1 MQLDSVINL
10 QAEVFQDVFG
20 FVEAPGAMA
29 SAAAVDEV
37 ASFVHPRALDDGIA
51 QVQRAAVSLEAAD
64 FAGYSDPSRAVAPVT
79 RRARGRVHR
88 NETDRMALGV
98 GHKAGGLEDEF
109 ELAVV
114 YQDRKPDYGN
124 LLRQIAEKGRGEVRL
139 IYGGI
144 VRAAA
149 PWHRER
155 NSTLRM
161 GSSIAHRRVGAGTL
175 ACFVKDRGTGRV
187 GVLSNNHVLANTN
200 NAGLGDEI
208 RQPGSVDGGGSQDRM
223 ASLAGFVPLLFG
235 GATNHVDCAWAT
247 HDDPPRGE
255 DRTGRYDSAGNRVGQ
270 LSGVLQGNVLPGD
283 FVTKIG
289 RTTGYTQGEIDLI
302 NVNNLTVDMGGGA
315 IARFD
320 GQLQIK
326 GLSAVPFSRRGDSG
340 SLIVDQNSEPVG
352 LLFGSSS
359 TGGFDNT
366 GLTWANSIG
375 IVLNLLNLE
384 VLK

>member
-10 QAEVFQDVFG
+10 QAEIFRDVFG
-20 FVEAPGAMA
+20 FVEAPGAIA
-29 SAAAVDEV
+29 SAAAADEV
-37 ASFVHPRALDDGIA
+37 ANFVNPRALDDGIS
-51 QVQRAAVSLEAAD
+51 QVQRAARSLGVED
-64 FAGYSDPSRAVAPVT
+64 FALDAGAPQGAT
-79 RRARGRVHR
+79 LATQPARGRVSA

-98 GHKAGGLEDEF
+98 GRKAGAGRDEF

-114 YQDRKPDYGN
+114 YQDRRPGYGN
-124 LLRQIAEKGRGEVRL
+124 LMQRISETGRGEVRL
-139 IYGGI
+139 VFGGV

-149 PWHRER
+149 PWHREL

-161 GSSIAHRRVGAGTL
+161 GSSIAHRRVSAGTL
-175 ACFVKDRGTGRV
+175 ACFVKDRDTGRI

-200 NAGLGDEI
+200 NAAIGDEV
-208 RQPGSVDGGGSQDRM
+208 RQPGRSDGGGSQDRM

-235 GATNHVDCAWAT
+235 GASNHVDCAWAA
-247 HDDPPRGE
+247 HDSPPRHE
-255 DRTGRYDSAGNRVGQ
+255 DRSGRYDSAENLVGQ
-270 LSGVLQGNVLPGD
+270 LSGAVQGSILPGE

-320 GQLQIK
+320 GQFQIR

-340 SLIVDQNSEPVG
+340 SLIVDQNSDPAG
-352 LLFGSSS
+352 LLFASSS

-366 GLTWANSIG
+366 GLTWANPIG
-375 IVLNLLNLE
+375 MVLNLLNLE
-384 VLK
+384 IVK